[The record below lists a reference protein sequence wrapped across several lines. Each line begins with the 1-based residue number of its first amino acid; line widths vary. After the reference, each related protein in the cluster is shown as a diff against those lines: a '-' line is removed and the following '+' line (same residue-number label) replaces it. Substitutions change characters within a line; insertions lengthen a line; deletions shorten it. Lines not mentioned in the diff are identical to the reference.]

1 MKTPLKLSL
10 ERTFPFDATG
20 QEKVRMAVADVSAL
34 ISSESLQTEL
44 LATLS
49 PQRQEK
55 ALACSHP
62 RSRALSIGVAL
73 LLDELLSPLGLREA
87 DMSYAEGEHG
97 KPCFATGTSV
107 DGLLF
112 NLSHSGHL
120 VAAALYAPTPQDA
133 AATSLAIGIDIQ
145 HITRYRPELVRR
157 VFSAADRQR
166 LAEASD
172 ETARQRIFAQLWCR
186 AESYAKATG
195 QGLQWPFPTPPAEA
209 RFHEFCIDEAYC
221 SMCVMTIEEKSPSPQ
236 EGSQDWQRTAT
247 KEFPFSEGVALK
259 SENNTDS

>member
-1 MKTPLKLSL
+1 MKTPLKLCL
-10 ERTFPFDATG
+10 ERTFPVDATG

-34 ISSESLQTEL
+34 ISSESLQTKL

-62 RSRALSIGVAL
+62 RSRALSIGAGL
-73 LLDELLSPLGLREA
+73 LLDRLLTATGQHEC
-87 DMSYAEGEHG
+87 DMTYIEGEHG
-97 KPCFATGTSV
+97 KPRFATGTAV
-107 DGLLF
+107 DGWPF

-120 VAAALYAPTPQDA
+120 VAAALFAPTKQPA
-133 AATSLAIGIDIQ
+133 PTSVDVGIDIQ

-166 LAEASD
+166 LAEAKD
-172 ETARQRIFAQLWCR
+172 EAAREHLFAELWCR
-186 AESYAKATG
+186 AEAYAKATG

-209 RFHEFCIDEAYC
+209 MFYDFTIGEDYC
-221 SMCVMTIEEKSPSPQ
+221 GTMCVGESEK
-236 EGSQDWQRTAT
+236 
-247 KEFPFSEGVALK
+247 LK
-259 SENNTDS
+259 VES